1 LNIAAVRSFRG
12 PARELLQL
20 ALVAVAY
27 WLAARL
33 SLSLALVHGQ
43 VTPVWPPTGIAL
55 VAFLLIG
62 RRAWP
67 AIALAAFAV
76 NLPLGPSPVGAA
88 VIALGNTLSPL
99 VSVELL
105 RRVGFHS
112 KLDRLRDAIDI
123 IIIAALAG
131 MTISAT
137 VGSSVL
143 LQAGTI
149 SGSQFWPTW
158 AVWWAGDAMGVLLV
172 APLLLSVLARPTA
185 LALTQRRALELA
197 GLLATT
203 GIVTYVLF
211 QNRLRLEYLV
221 LPLIMTTAWRF
232 HLRGAAPAALI
243 ASGVAIWSATN
254 GTGPFADQ
262 TLFEKMVTLQVFNV
276 SVALAAF
283 LLASFADTRER
294 KEEMSDLYEST
305 RLASE
310 AKTRFLHM
318 AAHELRTPIT
328 VLSGYLSLL
337 SEGTLG
343 VVPDGWKK
351 ALEILTGK
359 TRELNR
365 IVSDLLEASR
375 IEANVLSRDLS
386 RVDLQRIVED
396 ARERALPR
404 AQLLGAEIAMH
415 LTPDPVPVEAD
426 ASQLGRILDNLINN
440 GLTYTLRPPCL
451 AITVSRAGARAVV
464 RVADNGAGIPKDERE
479 RVFDRFHRNNEPA
492 FRNIPGTGLGLYISR
507 QLAEGHGGSL
517 AIESSTPDDG
527 TVFALA
533 LPLSVAEPARGQDV
547 SSAPSW
553 DARSRKSS
561 ATISTEISSGSVLP
575 VPHS

>member
-1 LNIAAVRSFRG
+1 MRSFRG

-62 RRAWP
+62 RRALP

-76 NLPLGPSPVGAA
+76 NLPIGPSPVGAA
-88 VIALGNTLSPL
+88 VIALGNTLAPL

-105 RRVGFHS
+105 RRVGFHP

-123 IIIAALAG
+123 IVIAALAG

-137 VGSSVL
+137 IGSSVL
-143 LQAGTI
+143 LLAGTI
-149 SGSQFWPTW
+149 SGTQFWPTW

-172 APLLLSVLARPTA
+172 APLLLSILARRSAP
-185 LALTQRRALELA
+185 ALTSWRALELA

-203 GIVTYVLF
+203 AIVTYVLF

-254 GTGPFADQ
+254 GTGPFVDQ

-276 SVALAAF
+276 SVALTSF
-283 LLASFADTRER
+283 LLACFADTRER
-294 KEEMSDLYEST
+294 KEEMSDLYESA

-328 VLSGYLSLL
+328 VLAGYLSLL

-343 VVPDGWKK
+343 AVPDGWKK
-351 ALEILTGK
+351 PLEILTGK

-375 IEANVLSRDLS
+375 IEAKVLSHDLS
-386 RVDLQRIVED
+386 RVDLRSVVQD
-396 ARERALPR
+396 AGERALPR
-404 AQLLGAEIAMH
+404 VQLLGAEIATR
-415 LTPDPVPVEAD
+415 LTADPVPVEAD

-440 GLTYTLRPPCL
+440 GLTYTTRPPKL
-451 AITVSRAGARAVV
+451 SISVSCEGAHALV
-464 RVADNGAGIPKDERE
+464 RVADNGAGIPASERE
-479 RVFDRFHRNNEPA
+479 RVFERFHRTNDPA
-492 FRNIPGTGLGLYISR
+492 FRNVPGTGLGLYISR
-507 QLAEGHGGSL
+507 ELAEGHGGSL
-517 AIESSTPDDG
+517 AIESSTPGDG

-533 LPLSVAEPARGQDV
+533 LPLSVADSGRLQDGSGNSTEPPTRIEEPAEVV
-547 SSAPSW
+547 SVA
-553 DARSRKSS
+553 
-561 ATISTEISSGSVLP
+561 
-575 VPHS
+575 

>member
-1 LNIAAVRSFRG
+1 
-12 PARELLQL
+12 
-20 ALVAVAY
+20 
-27 WLAARL
+27 
-33 SLSLALVHGQ
+33 LALVHGQ

-67 AIALAAFAV
+67 AVALAAFAV
-76 NLPLGPSPVGAA
+76 NLPIGPSPVGAA
-88 VIALGNTLSPL
+88 AIAVGNTLAPL
-99 VSVELL
+99 VAVELL
-105 RRVGFHS
+105 RRVGFHP

-123 IIIAALAG
+123 IVIAALAG

-143 LQAGTI
+143 LRAGTI
-149 SGSQFWPTW
+149 SGTQFGPTW

-172 APLLLSVLARPTA
+172 APLLLSVLARPSA
-185 LALTQRRALELA
+185 LALTWRRALELG

-232 HLRGAAPAALI
+232 HLRGASPAALI

-254 GTGPFADQ
+254 GTGPFAGQ
-262 TLFEKMVTLQVFNV
+262 TLFAKMVTLQVFNV

-294 KEEMSDLYEST
+294 KEEMSDLYESAQ
-305 RLASE
+305 LASE

-328 VLSGYLSLL
+328 VLAGYLSLL

-343 VVPDGWKK
+343 AVPDGWKK

-375 IEANVLSRDLS
+375 IEAKVLSHDLS
-386 RVDLQRIVED
+386 RVDLRSVVQD
-396 ARERALPR
+396 AGERALPR
-404 AQLLGAEIAMH
+404 AHLLGAEVATH

-440 GLTYTLRPPCL
+440 GLTYTVRPPRL
-451 AITVSRAGARAVV
+451 AITVSREGDRAVV
-464 RVADNGAGIPKDERE
+464 RVADNGAGIPEKERE

-492 FRNIPGTGLGLYISR
+492 FRNVPGTGLGLYISR
-507 QLAEGHGGSL
+507 QLAEGHGGRL
-517 AIESSTPDDG
+517 AIESSTPGDG

-533 LPLSVAEPARGQDV
+533 LPLSVADSGNSTEPSTRIEEPAEVV
-547 SSAPSW
+547 SVA
-553 DARSRKSS
+553 
-561 ATISTEISSGSVLP
+561 
-575 VPHS
+575 